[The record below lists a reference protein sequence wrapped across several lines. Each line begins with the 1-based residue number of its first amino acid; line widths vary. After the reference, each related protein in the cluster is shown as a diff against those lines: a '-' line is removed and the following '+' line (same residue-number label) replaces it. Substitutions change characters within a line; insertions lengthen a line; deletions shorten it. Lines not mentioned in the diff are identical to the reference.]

1 MPVTLDHATLE
12 TERLGLH
19 TVGQLLSHLK
29 RDNRL
34 VVNLLIDGQEPDYDD
49 FAALRQSSLAAH
61 TLFVETAEPR
71 EIATE
76 ALAEVESQME
86 EADRLTGEAVAL
98 LQKNQPAGAMQKL
111 SGCFTTWQH
120 AQDSVDKTAQLL
132 RIDLDQLM
140 AEGQSLSSLMSEF
153 SDQLRSIKDA
163 LESRDYVAL
172 GDVLTY
178 ETPETTKKWRGAMG
192 VIRASIA

>member
-1 MPVTLDHATLE
+1 MPVTLDHAPLE
-12 TERLGLH
+12 IERLGLR
-19 TVGQLLSHLK
+19 TVGELLSHVK

-34 VVNLLIDGQEPDYDD
+34 VVNLLIDGQEPDYDN
-49 FAALRQSSLAAH
+49 FATLRGSSLTGH

-71 EIATE
+71 DVAND
-76 ALAEVESQME
+76 ALTEVEAQME

-132 RIDLDQLM
+132 RIDLDKLTADGQTLTDLM
-140 AEGQSLSSLMSEF
+140 GEF
-153 SDQLRSIKDA
+153 SQQLRSIKDA
-163 LESRDYVAL
+163 LENRDYVAL

-178 ETPETTKKWRGAMG
+178 ETPTTTRKWRGAMG
-192 VIRASIA
+192 AIRASIA